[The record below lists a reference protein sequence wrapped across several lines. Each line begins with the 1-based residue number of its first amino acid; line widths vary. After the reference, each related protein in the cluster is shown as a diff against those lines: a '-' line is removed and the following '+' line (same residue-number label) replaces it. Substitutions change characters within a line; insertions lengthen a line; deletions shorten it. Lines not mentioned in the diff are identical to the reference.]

1 MKSPVRSLLLVLSLM
16 AGAFGLAQAQS
27 PDYLKVNVPFDF
39 YAGNNHLPAGE
50 YQVRRVNESE
60 PSLLRMSNAKGDFT
74 LLSIM
79 HTAGLATDDTRFVFS
94 NSGETHVLTAVRTA
108 RDTYNLHD
116 RRANR
121 MRKVAAA
128 EYSIVGSN

>member
-1 MKSPVRSLLLVLSLM
+1 M
-16 AGAFGLAQAQS
+16 AGTFGLAQAQS